1 METETIR
8 RLTKAIETRL
18 VVAFNYNDREN
29 HIVEPF
35 TLGVHKDTG
44 HYVLRC
50 YGNLPAHHSDNPE
63 SWKLFEL
70 EKIEQL
76 QVMPI
81 IAKDERI
88 GYEALDREMSEIIS
102 FTLPNRRFK

>member
-1 METETIR
+1 MR

-18 VVAFNYNDREN
+18 VVAFNYNDVEN

-44 HYVLRC
+44 RYVLRC
-50 YGNLPAHHSDNPE
+50 FGNLPVQAENPE
-63 SWKLFEL
+63 DWKLFEL
-70 EKIEQL
+70 EKIGHL

-81 IAKDERI
+81 IAKTERN
-88 GYEALDREMSEIIS
+88 GYEALDKEMSEIIS
-102 FTLPNRRFK
+102 FTVSNRRFK

>member
-1 METETIR
+1 MENEKMR

-18 VVAFNYNDREN
+18 VIAFSYNKDEN

-44 HYVLRC
+44 RYVLRG
-50 YGNLPAHHSDNPE
+50 YGNLPANAENPE

-70 EKIEQL
+70 EKIDQL

-81 IAKDERI
+81 IAKTERN
-88 GYEALDREMSEIIS
+88 GYEALDKEMSEIIS
-102 FTLPNRRFK
+102 FTVSNRRF